1 MEKEKQVALFDHQS
15 CKSKFFARLGSSPYV
30 KYRGKCPNPHCNR
43 RISLFPEELF
53 SSTDKARRE
62 YIRLSQHE
70 KIRIYWQA

>member
-1 MEKEKQVALFDHQS
+1 MRKEKQFALFDHHG
-15 CKSKFFARLGSSPYV
+15 CKSKFFARLESSPPV

-43 RISLFPEELF
+43 RVSLFPEMMF

-70 KIRIYWQA
+70 KISIYWQT